1 MKIGI
6 VVGSIREGRKG
17 IKIGEWLLEQTRTR
31 DDAEYVL
38 IDLKSFDVPLL
49 TSSTHPA
56 QAKKQY
62 ESADVQRWSE
72 AIDACDGFVFVT
84 AEYNHGVPGAF
95 KNAVDSIAPEWMHKP
110 VSFVGYGS
118 VEGSRAVE
126 QWRQILANFSMFD
139 VRAQT
144 SLNGFTDFE
153 ADGSVKPNERKSES
167 AHQMLD
173 QLVAE
178 VRLRLSAK

>member
-6 VVGSIREGRKG
+6 VVGSIREERKG
-17 IKIGEWLLEQTRTR
+17 IKVGEWLLAQTRTR

-49 TSSTHPA
+49 TSPTHPA

-62 ESADVQRWSE
+62 ESANVRRWSE

-95 KNAVDSIAPEWMHKP
+95 KNAVDSVAPEWTNKP

-118 VEGSRAVE
+118 VDGSRAIE

-139 VRAQT
+139 IRAQVG
-144 SLNGFTDFE
+144 LNGFTDFE
-153 ADGSVKPNERKSES
+153 TDGTVKPNDRKSES
-167 AHQMLD
+167 AQTMLD

-178 VRLRLSAK
+178 VRLRAS

>member
-1 MKIGI
+1 MRIGI

-17 IKIGEWLLEQTRTR
+17 IHVGEWLLEQTRTR

-38 IDLKSFDVPLL
+38 IDLKAFDVPLL

-56 QAKKQY
+56 RANRGY
-62 ESADVQRWSE
+62 ESENVRNWGK

-95 KNAVDSIAPEWMHKP
+95 KNAVDSIAPELMNKP
-110 VSFVGYGS
+110 VSFVSYGS

-126 QWRQILANFSMFD
+126 QWRQILANFSMID
-139 VRAQT
+139 LRAQT
-144 SLNGFTDFE
+144 SFNGFTDFE
-153 ADGSVKPNERKSES
+153 ADGTVKPNDRKADS
-167 AHQMLD
+167 AQTMLD

-178 VRLRLSAK
+178 LRLRTK

>member
-6 VVGSIREGRKG
+6 VVGSIRDVRKG
-17 IKIGEWLLEQTRTR
+17 IHVGEWLLEQTRTR

-49 TSSTHPA
+49 TSAVHPMMA
-56 QAKKQY
+56 NREY
-62 ESADVQRWSE
+62 ESEQVRAWGA

-95 KNAVDSIAPEWMHKP
+95 KNAVDSIAPEWVNKP
-110 VSFVGYGS
+110 VGFVSYGS

-126 QWRQILANFSMFD
+126 QWRQIVANFSMFD

-144 SLNGFTDFE
+144 SFNGFTDFE
-153 ADGSVKPNERKSES
+153 ADGTVKPSERKSES
-167 AHQMLD
+167 AHAMLD

-178 VRLRLSAK
+178 VKLRSR